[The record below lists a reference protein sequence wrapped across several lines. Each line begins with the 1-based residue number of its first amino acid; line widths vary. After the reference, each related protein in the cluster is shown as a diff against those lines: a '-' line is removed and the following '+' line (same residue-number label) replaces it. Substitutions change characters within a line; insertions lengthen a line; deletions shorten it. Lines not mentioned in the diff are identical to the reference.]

1 MPLPGH
7 MGSDWWGL
15 LWWLQQLLGDAGMM
29 VFTILS
35 VSLQQRLLPEDQLAR
50 ANGFNQVVNGFGMT
64 MSILTAGLVAEA
76 IGVSSTVTTG
86 ACISAF
92 GIIPLLTRH
101 LLSIKEK
108 PPHSEGLAA
117 AD

>member
-1 MPLPGH
+1 MLPEWSVLF
-7 MGSDWWGL
+7 MVL
-15 LWWLQQLLGDAGMM
+15 RQLLDDAGMM

-35 VSLQQRLLPEDQLAR
+35 ASLQQRLLPEDQLAR
-50 ANGFNQVVNGFGMT
+50 ANGFNQAVNGFGMT
-64 MSILTAGLVAEA
+64 VSILTAGWVAEM
-76 IGVSSTVTTG
+76 IGVSSTVIIG
-86 ACISAF
+86 ACISSIGA
-92 GIIPLLTRH
+92 IPLLTRP